1 MSCLKMIGCD
11 LQRGRKL
18 AARKGRK
25 GEVYAGN
32 TAPDSGLAQIDVNIT
47 LTTSDSLGKS
57 KYTQVM
63 FPRLVWTV

>member
-1 MSCLKMIGCD
+1 MCVVKPEAPWGMVDMSLLKMIGWD

-32 TAPDSGLAQIDVNIT
+32 TAPDSGLAQIDVDHHT
-47 LTTSDSLGKS
+47 HS
-57 KYTQVM
+57 K
-63 FPRLVWTV
+63 